1 MPTLEEQLASLLNE
15 EQQRARPL
23 TIEQQLAAFIA
34 ESQGRSTSFQR
45 SRSFPVGSALTI
57 EHQLA
62 SLLEQQQQQQQQ
74 QGRHQSFQATSSV
87 TGMMSTYEQ
96 QLALMFQQQHDM
108 FRAARSLPDR
118 VWTVE
123 QQLANLTQNHQGRGR
138 DAFSAMGSLPATVEQ
153 QLANLTQNHQG
164 RGRDAFSA
172 MGSLPE
178 EASGR
183 GGFPAMDSL
192 PEEAP
197 TTIEQQLLA
206 QLIREQR
213 VNQDL
218 AAAAASIHPPS
229 LSRSTLLEEQ
239 YPSLLSPG
247 HPQLLAQ
254 VQRDT
259 SLQQQQASDSAVLGL
274 DHGRAVHPLSLG
286 SPPETRVPIPPSYG
300 NIKRSPGNRYRIL
313 LEAERQ
319 GRDHADSST
328 HEVQGQQAIAAYSP
342 RNTTSHDGLYRLADS
357 DRRMSLEH
365 HQLLAQQQHIRDT
378 FLQASSY
385 SYHDFPTHTPSLTAT
400 TATTILLPQPFARH
414 GKSETFPGKLYR
426 LMAHAEMVGDTHIV
440 SFTPDGLS
448 FKIHDTVAFMK
459 DVSSNYFHQSQF
471 LSFARQLNLYGFE
484 RILIGPNFGAYAH
497 PSFQRGRPEL
507 LCDIKRTP
515 AVPRAKRKKADAAVR
530 THET

>member
-1 MPTLEEQLASLLNE
+1 LM
-15 EQQRARPL
+15 
-23 TIEQQLAAFIA
+23 F
-34 ESQGRSTSFQR
+34 
-45 SRSFPVGSALTI
+45 
-57 EHQLA
+57 
-62 SLLEQQQQQQQQ
+62 EQQQQQ
-74 QGRHQSFQATSSV
+74 G
-87 TGMMSTYEQ
+87 
-96 QLALMFQQQHDM
+96 QHDM

-123 QQLANLTQNHQGRGR
+123 QQLANLTQDQQGGR
-138 DAFSAMGSLPATVEQ
+138 RDVFPAT
-153 QLANLTQNHQG
+153 G
-164 RGRDAFSA
+164 
-172 MGSLPE
+172 
-178 EASGR
+178 
-183 GGFPAMDSL
+183 SL